1 MLSWFRK
8 KKQGQTKQDMDLMS
22 RKFTGKHGAHI
33 VFVRMAGTTDKFLV
47 VKDAKELFENKI
59 VSKAV
64 VNHML
69 QQELNVIVLTEVKEY
84 VSMFGLEK
92 KQRVIAKN
100 WIGGVRNG

>member
-8 KKQGQTKQDMDLMS
+8 KKQDQTQQDMDLMS
-22 RKFTGKHGAHI
+22 RKFTGMFCAHV

-47 VKDAKELFENKI
+47 LKDAKELFENKI
-59 VSKAV
+59 VSKAI

-69 QQELNVIVLTEVKEY
+69 QQELNVIVLTEVTE
-84 VSMFGLEK
+84 VVTMFGLEK
-92 KQRVIAKN
+92 QQSVIAKN